1 MKPISEID
9 FRSEVGCRPRHLRKI
24 QKKQTKIHPTLSH
37 SAAARFGILW
47 QDHRLASEPERM
59 NERQN
64 DGVERQRRGS
74 WRRSGGN
81 LKVLCYGRANISSNR
96 SDLFPL
102 NVICCLCLLGALL
115 EFPGGNEGAT

>member
-9 FRSEVGCRPRHLRKI
+9 FRNEVGCTQRHLRKI
-24 QKKQTKIHPTLSH
+24 QKKTKIHPTLSH

-64 DGVERQRRGS
+64 DGVEGRGEEV
-74 WRRSGGN
+74 GG
-81 LKVLCYGRANISSNR
+81 GQ
-96 SDLFPL
+96 
-102 NVICCLCLLGALL
+102 G
-115 EFPGGNEGAT
+115 ET